1 YSVDEQAFDELKN
14 TSLGKTILFT
24 DRNDWQAEEIILTYR
39 DQNKIEQSFRQMK
52 DPSWV
57 SWDPLLHWTDQKIRV
72 HAFYCFAALLMSAL
86 LKKELQN
93 RKVAISLT
101 RAFEKLSKIQEV
113 TIEYPAPK
121 RTQEPVRVVLLTE
134 MDSEQKELF
143 EALELA
149 DYTV

>member
-1 YSVDEQAFDELKN
+1 
-14 TSLGKTILFT
+14 
-24 DRNDWQAEEIILTYR
+24 
-39 DQNKIEQSFRQMK
+39 K